1 MTSGQSL
8 GTAET
13 RYTNCCPQNI
23 RSRKLRLTTVGIRC
37 ADSATPLCPQK
48 LALNFAN
55 KWRSLSRYSSL
66 AD

>member
-1 MTSGQSL
+1 MRSNL
-8 GTAET
+8 KEKL
-13 RYTNCCPQNI
+13 RL
-23 RSRKLRLTTVGIRC
+23 RSRKLTLTAVGIRRT
-37 ADSATPLCPQK
+37 DHTTLLYPQK